1 MDRRLQLLVL
11 DNVFLFYYV
20 RHGRLE
26 KFAIAD
32 LKIRPLTDRAL
43 SSTRIYLLISR
54 SRKTALLFDILPM
67 YFVERA
73 VPRRNSPN

>member
-1 MDRRLQLLVL
+1 MYFYLLPPPWPTL
-11 DNVFLFYYV
+11 KISPLPT
-20 RHGRLE
+20 
-26 KFAIAD
+26 
-32 LKIRPLTDRAL
+32 LKIRVDDRAL
-43 SSTRIYLLISR
+43 SSIYLLISR